1 MDKEIKTDFEISRVA
16 FRPPP
21 FWEHDPEIWFVHIE
35 SQFSGAGISE
45 DSTKYHALVS
55 ALDSRILSQARDIV
69 LAPPRDNAYTALKAR
84 IISLFS
90 QSENARLRQLLQDL
104 HLGDLRPSQLLSQM
118 KSLAGDKI
126 SAELLR
132 TLWLQ
137 RLPIQ
142 MQQILSACKDELPDL
157 ASIADKVH
165 EVSGFSEANA
175 VSLPPTD
182 SVAELRNEIQ
192 QLRDEVQRLALN
204 HKEMSFLKKPR
215 SRSASRTRAPV
226 ERHKPRN
233 CWYHWRFGDRARKCV
248 APCNFSGN
256 SSNHR

>member
-1 MDKEIKTDFEISRVA
+1 MDKEIKNEFEISRVA

-35 SQFSGAGISE
+35 SQYSGTE
-45 DSTKYHALVS
+45 
-55 ALDSRILSQARDIV
+55 
-69 LAPPRDNAYTALKAR
+69 PPRDNAYTVLKER

-104 HLGDLRPSQLLSQM
+104 HLGDLGPSQLLSRM
-118 KSLAGDKI
+118 KGLAGGKI
-126 SAELLR
+126 SAQLLR

-137 RLPIQ
+137 RLPIH

-182 SVAELRNEIQ
+182 SVAELRNEIR
-192 QLRDEVQRLALN
+192 QLREEVQRLAISRR
-204 HKEMSFLKKPR
+204 EMPYPKKPH
-215 SRSASRTRAPV
+215 SRSASRTRTPV

-233 CWYHWRFGDRARKCV
+233 CWYHWRFGDPASKCV

>member
-1 MDKEIKTDFEISRVA
+1 
-16 FRPPP
+16 
-21 FWEHDPEIWFVHIE
+21 
-35 SQFSGAGISE
+35 
-45 DSTKYHALVS
+45 
-55 ALDSRILSQARDIV
+55 
-69 LAPPRDNAYTALKAR
+69 
-84 IISLFS
+84 
-90 QSENARLRQLLQDL
+90 
-104 HLGDLRPSQLLSQM
+104 M
-118 KSLAGDKI
+118 KSLAGGKI

-137 RLPIQ
+137 RLLTQ

-175 VSLPPTD
+175 VSLPPLE
-182 SVAELRNEIQ
+182 SVTELRNEIQ
-192 QLRDEVQRLALN
+192 QLREEVQRLSLSRR
-204 HKEMSFLKKPR
+204 EMSYPKKPR
-215 SRSASRTRAPV
+215 SRSASRTRTPV

-233 CWYHWRFGDRARKCV
+233 CWYHWRFGDRASKYV